1 MNKKIRILVVDDL
14 QEWREQ
20 ITRALQWGGFLVD
33 AVSTPVEALERL
45 EITLYHVLILDIR
58 MDETDLSNIDGIKL
72 LRRLYRQKV
81 TEAIKIIMLTGHGTE
96 QKMREAFRD
105 YGVADF
111 LSKSHF
117 NRQIILEAIQ
127 RLFIKN
133 TAINLALEIIWQ
145 QGDSTQAVLNLKIGG
160 NRIKSQLQTPVA
172 EELEDLLCRLFKD
185 AHSVLVR
192 PLIPGYSGAA
202 VLAVQPFYE
211 PVGTG
216 RLFVVKFGDVKHVE
230 REHENFKKYVQPF
243 LEGGRNT
250 TVIDVR
256 YTPHLGGIIYSFLG
270 TNQNKLIDFGEFYR
284 QAKLPQITKVLDGL
298 FGDTCRSWYA
308 NPQGLRPVNL
318 TDDYQR
324 LLSYSA
330 EKLEQM
336 RLKQLKAIQGKQKL
350 SFKALKETRT
360 FTNPILAI
368 QDRKFVYSTYLCITH
383 GDFNPHN
390 LLVDTTGHVW
400 LIDFQGTEPSHI
412 LRDITMLDATIRFQ
426 LLDDQNVTLDE
437 CLQME
442 EVLCR
447 SKRFSEIE
455 KLPSKLET
463 ENPALAKTYS
473 AILHLYKIAC
483 KLVSQNPSDD
493 MDEYYI
499 ALLYNALNTTR
510 FSMLLAEQREHA
522 MLCASL
528 LVERLGL
535 GS

>member
-1 MNKKIRILVVDDL
+1 MDRQICILVIDDL

-20 ITRALQWGGFLVD
+20 ITRALRWGGFLVD
-33 AVSTPVEALERL
+33 AVSTPAEALERL
-45 EITLYHVLILDIR
+45 EVTLYHVLILDIC
-58 MDETDLSNIDGIKL
+58 MDETDLRNIDGIEL
-72 LRRLYRQKV
+72 LKQLYHQKV
-81 TEAIKIIMLTGHGTE
+81 TESIKIIMLTGHGTE
-96 QKMREAFRD
+96 QQMYESFRD
-105 YGVADF
+105 YKVEDF

-117 NRQIILEAIQ
+117 NRQIIIEAVQ
-127 RLFIKN
+127 RLFTKN
-133 TAINLALEIIWQ
+133 ADINLALKIIWQ
-145 QGDSTQAVLNLKIGG
+145 QSDSRQAVLDLKIGG
-160 NRIKSQLQTPVA
+160 NRIKGQLQTQVA

-185 AHSVLVR
+185 ADSVLVR

-211 PVGTG
+211 TVGTG
-216 RLFVVKFGDVKHVE
+216 RLFVVKFGDVKQVE

-243 LEGGRNT
+243 LEGGRNA

-284 QAKLPQITKVLDGL
+284 QAKLPQITKVLDRL
-298 FGDTCRSWYA
+298 FSDTCCSWYA

-336 RLKQLKAIQGKQKL
+336 RLNQLKAIQGRQKL
-350 SFKALKETRT
+350 SFKALKETRV
-360 FTNPILAI
+360 FTNPILAV
-368 QDRKFVYSTYLCITH
+368 QDRKFVYSTYLCTTH

-390 LLVDTTGHVW
+390 LLVDATGHVW
-400 LIDFQGTEPSHI
+400 LIDFQSTGPSHI

-455 KLPSKLET
+455 RLPSKLET

-473 AILHLYKIAC
+473 AILHLYKIAR

-493 MDEYYI
+493 MSEYYI
-499 ALLYNALNTTR
+499 ALLYNALSATR
-510 FSMLLAEQREHA
+510 FSTLLIEQREHA

-528 LVERLGL
+528 LAERLGL
-535 GS
+535 SS